1 MGHVKAAGLFVTI
14 VTFLLRIAG
23 CDVAGPETG
32 SAAPALDVAEWI
44 QGEPHDVTD
53 GAHIYLVEFFA
64 TWCPFC
70 VNAIPTVTALQDDF
84 ADCGVV
90 VIAVST
96 EDAETVRAFVEAQG
110 DAMRYTVAVD
120 NDSVSSNAY
129 DISSVP
135 AAFLID
141 SDGVIVWKG
150 HPGSQ
155 ALRQQLTDLCGL

>member
-1 MGHVKAAGLFVTI
+1 MGHAKAAGVFLTVM
-14 VTFLLRIAG
+14 TFLLRISG
-23 CDVAGPETG
+23 CDTAGPGTG
-32 SAAPALDVAEWI
+32 IAAPALDVAEWI

-53 GAHIYLVEFFA
+53 GAHLYVVEFFA

-70 VNAIPTVTALQDDF
+70 QDAIPTVTALQDDF

-96 EDAETVRAFVEAQG
+96 EDAETVRSFVASQG
-110 DAMRYTVAVD
+110 DALRYTVAVD
-120 NDSVSSNAY
+120 NNSASASAY
-129 DISSVP
+129 GVSSVP
-135 AAFLID
+135 IAFLID